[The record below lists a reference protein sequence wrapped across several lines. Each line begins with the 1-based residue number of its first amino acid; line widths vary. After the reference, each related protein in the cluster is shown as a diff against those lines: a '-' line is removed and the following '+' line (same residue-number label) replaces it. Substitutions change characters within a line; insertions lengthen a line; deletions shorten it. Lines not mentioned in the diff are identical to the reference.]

1 MLMNDLNVLVF
12 LRWFMRCLN
21 TPSSHYFGCRGLM
34 VGLVMEGFRFI
45 LSIWEYL
52 AERMEVV
59 GLPREFRKE
68 IVTDYGMYE
77 ELIYYYD

>member
-1 MLMNDLNVLVF
+1 
-12 LRWFMRCLN
+12 
-21 TPSSHYFGCRGLM
+21 M